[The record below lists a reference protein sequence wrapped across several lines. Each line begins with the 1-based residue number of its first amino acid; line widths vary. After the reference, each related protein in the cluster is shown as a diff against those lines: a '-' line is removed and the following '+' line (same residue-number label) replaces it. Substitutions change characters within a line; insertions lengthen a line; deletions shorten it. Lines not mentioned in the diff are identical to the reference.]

1 MAFKL
6 KISNTHNNDLQPVS
20 HIKII
25 MNIFIGFL
33 KNSNKDINIKLKEVK
48 EDFMSSMLMRP
59 IFTMI

>member
-1 MAFKL
+1 
-6 KISNTHNNDLQPVS
+6 
-20 HIKII
+20 

-33 KNSNKDINIKLKEVK
+33 KNSNKDINIKEVK

>member
-1 MAFKL
+1 MVMAFKL
-6 KISNTHNNDLQPVS
+6 KISNTHNNDLQQVS

-33 KNSNKDINIKLKEVK
+33 KNSNKDINIKEVK
-48 EDFMSSMLMRP
+48 EHFMSSMHMRP